1 MRWYSA
7 ESAESLVVRTRQMA
21 GNLMGHGLPNLLLIT
36 RARYSAIRRVMTKE
50 SGT

>member
-21 GNLMGHGLPNLLLIT
+21 GNLMDRGLPNLLLVMPPGT
-36 RARYSAIRRVMTKE
+36 ASSAE
-50 SGT
+50 L